1 MDSTRNVPPWQS
13 TLMQVKVV
21 QSKKELDDAFR
32 VRQAVF
38 VEEQKVP
45 PELEIDEKE
54 EVAIHFVAYD
64 EQTPTAAGRLR
75 VLDHIAKVER
85 ICVLMN
91 YRNTG
96 LGQQLMNAIENHAR
110 KLELN
115 EMKLNAQM
123 GAVRFYDKLGYE
135 IVSEEFMDAGIPHV
149 TMLKA
154 L

>member
-1 MDSTRNVPPWQS
+1 
-13 TLMQVKVV
+13 MQVKVV

-32 VRQAVF
+32 VRQTVF
-38 VEEQKVP
+38 VEEQNVP
-45 PELEIDEKE
+45 TELEIDEHE
-54 EVAIHFVAYD
+54 NHAIHFVAYD
-64 EQTPTAAGRLR
+64 DDRPVAAGRLR

-91 YRNTG
+91 YRKTG